1 MHQNLN
7 IPQARFVN
15 FALKTRVLW
24 AFFLKPWLATK
35 KGCPMFPESCPTN
48 TSQAHFTTLLNVSS
62 FYNFG
67 TCDYSYFEL
76 SRYINETTIVRIKV
90 AMKLHR

>member
-1 MHQNLN
+1 
-7 IPQARFVN
+7 
-15 FALKTRVLW
+15 
-24 AFFLKPWLATK
+24 
-35 KGCPMFPESCPTN
+35 MFPERCPTN

-62 FYNFG
+62 LIYFG

-90 AMKLHR
+90 LAMKLHRSKSGEIYADADGRIRVDIGFVWIFRMKFILKIRNF